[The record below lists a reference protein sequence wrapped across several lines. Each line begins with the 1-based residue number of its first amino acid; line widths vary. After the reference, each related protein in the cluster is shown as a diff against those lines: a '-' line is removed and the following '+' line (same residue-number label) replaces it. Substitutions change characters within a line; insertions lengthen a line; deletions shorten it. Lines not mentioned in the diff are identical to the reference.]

1 MNTDLIIIG
10 AGPGGYRAAE
20 YAARQGLQVVIV
32 ERSEVGGTCL
42 NRGCIPT
49 KAYVHSA
56 TLSEAVERRD
66 RIVAQLRTGVEQLL
80 SAPGITLLRGSARL
94 TAPGRVELEDGTT
107 LEAGHIMIA
116 TGSQPRMIRAE
127 GIDTDPR
134 VLTSTGL
141 LELTELPRRLCIVG
155 AGVIGMEMAGAFR
168 RFGSEVTVAEY
179 LKECLPML
187 DSDVAKRLRKLMERQ
202 GIRFQM
208 KTAVTSVADIDA
220 DAILVATGR
229 RPCTE
234 GLGLETAGIALNAA
248 GAIPVDDNMLAA
260 PGIYA
265 IGDVNGRQLL
275 AHAAE
280 MQGLHAVNHILGR
293 EDSIRLDV
301 MPSAIFTTPEAA
313 CVGPGEDQL
322 KADGIAY
329 RCRKAFWRANGKAL
343 SMDETEGLL
352 KLFTDESG
360 CLLGCHAFGAHAA
373 DIVQEV
379 SALICLGTTLDQ
391 LRGMVHIHPTLSEV
405 LTQAAWQE

>member
-1 MNTDLIIIG
+1 
-10 AGPGGYRAAE
+10 
-20 YAARQGLQVVIV
+20 
-32 ERSEVGGTCL
+32 
-42 NRGCIPT
+42 
-49 KAYVHSA
+49 
-56 TLSEAVERRD
+56 
-66 RIVAQLRTGVEQLL
+66 
-80 SAPGITLLRGSARL
+80 
-94 TAPGRVELEDGTT
+94 
-107 LEAGHIMIA
+107 
-116 TGSQPRMIRAE
+116 
-127 GIDTDPR
+127 
-134 VLTSTGL
+134 
-141 LELTELPRRLCIVG
+141 
-155 AGVIGMEMAGAFR
+155 
-168 RFGSEVTVAEY
+168 
-179 LKECLPML
+179 
-187 DSDVAKRLRKLMERQ
+187 
-202 GIRFQM
+202 
-208 KTAVTSVADIDA
+208 
-220 DAILVATGR
+220 
-229 RPCTE
+229 
-234 GLGLETAGIALNAA
+234 
-248 GAIPVDDNMLAA
+248 MLAA

-293 EDSIRLDV
+293 KDSIRLDV

-322 KADGIAY
+322 KADGIPY

-360 CLLGCHAFGAHAA
+360 RLLGCHAFGAHDA

>member
-1 MNTDLIIIG
+1 
-10 AGPGGYRAAE
+10 
-20 YAARQGLQVVIV
+20 
-32 ERSEVGGTCL
+32 
-42 NRGCIPT
+42 
-49 KAYVHSA
+49 
-56 TLSEAVERRD
+56 
-66 RIVAQLRTGVEQLL
+66 
-80 SAPGITLLRGSARL
+80 
-94 TAPGRVELEDGTT
+94 
-107 LEAGHIMIA
+107 
-116 TGSQPRMIRAE
+116 
-127 GIDTDPR
+127 
-134 VLTSTGL
+134 
-141 LELTELPRRLCIVG
+141 
-155 AGVIGMEMAGAFR
+155 
-168 RFGSEVTVAEY
+168 
-179 LKECLPML
+179 
-187 DSDVAKRLRKLMERQ
+187 
-202 GIRFQM
+202 M
-208 KTAVTSVADIDA
+208 KTAVTSVTDIDA

-293 EDSIRLDV
+293 ADNIRLDV

-343 SMDETEGLL
+343 AMDETEGLL
-352 KLFTDESG
+352 KLFTGENG
-360 CLLGCHAFGAHAA
+360 CLLGCHAFGAHSA

-379 SALICLGTTLDQ
+379 STLICMGATLDQ